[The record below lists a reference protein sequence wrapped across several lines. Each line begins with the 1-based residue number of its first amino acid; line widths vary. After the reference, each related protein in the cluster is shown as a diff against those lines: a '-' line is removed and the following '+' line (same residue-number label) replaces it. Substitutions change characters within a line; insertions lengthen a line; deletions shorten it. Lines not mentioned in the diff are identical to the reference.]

1 MSVLTPLFDAYSASF
16 ARARFFLISAVLL
29 LSTQTRMH
37 ASTLPVGIVA
47 PSLRIDRF
55 QQLMLAC
62 CNSKDN
68 PADTLSRHLRRYEP
82 ETIVVFIV
90 LVFNTHRSLFEK
102 VLRGFLVALGFL
114 ARGVIC
120 CQMSIIVDYRQED
133 LMRVANLSAIQ
144 AKLEEQIGVI
154 VGSFQCLK
162 RPVYEWLKRHGLLGD
177 EQNMARGFVGDSSF
191 QVDEDDVGDTSKL
204 RAQKVKGYR

>member
-1 MSVLTPLFDAYSASF
+1 
-16 ARARFFLISAVLL
+16 
-29 LSTQTRMH
+29 
-37 ASTLPVGIVA
+37 
-47 PSLRIDRF
+47 
-55 QQLMLAC
+55 
-62 CNSKDN
+62 
-68 PADTLSRHLRRYEP
+68 
-82 ETIVVFIV
+82 
-90 LVFNTHRSLFEK
+90 
-102 VLRGFLVALGFL
+102 
-114 ARGVIC
+114 
-120 CQMSIIVDYRQED
+120 
-133 LMRVANLSAIQ
+133 MRVANLSAIQ